1 MVSPVSLDWDVLE
14 ETGLDPVIG
23 KVGGGGTLGVRRVT
37 SERVVALWAQAES
50 AR

>member
-1 MVSPVSLDWDVLE
+1 MGWFGGLE
-14 ETGLDPVIG
+14 GGGKVIR